1 MSESAEDS
9 WAAHGIE
16 IPTSER
22 VLSAERQL
30 ALVDRI
36 LGLEARLAE
45 RSVVTT
51 LTPTEQ
57 LRTEQQL
64 AKLQASLAW
73 RVGRAATAPMRAGR
87 SAFRRVTRP

>member
-9 WAAHGIE
+9 WAGHGVE
-16 IPTSER
+16 IPTSDR

-30 ALVDRI
+30 ALVDRV
-36 LGLEARLAE
+36 LGLEAKLAE
-45 RSVVTT
+45 AAVVTT

-64 AKLQASLAW
+64 ATLRASLAW

-87 SAFRRVTRP
+87 SVFRRVTRP